1 MNIYRN
7 FSALT
12 GHTPLLML
20 EQYMQHHKLGAS
32 VAAKLEW
39 YNPGGSVKDRAAVFM
54 LRDLMER
61 GLLHRGDTI
70 IEPTSGNTGIGLA
83 AAASEF
89 GVRVILTMPDTMSM
103 ERRQLLQAHGAQ
115 LVLTDGK
122 LGMDGAI
129 AKAEALRREIP
140 GAVIPGQFVNA
151 ANPYAHYMTTG
162 PEIWADTDGTVAAF
176 VAGVG
181 TGGTLSGV
189 GKFLKEQ
196 NPAVQ
201 IAAVEPAGSA
211 VLSGGEKGSHGLQGI
226 GAGFIPET
234 MDRGI
239 CDVIYPITEE
249 EAFAACREVAKLEGI
264 LIGISGGAA
273 LCAAAKLANEP
284 SMAGR
289 LIVTLFPDSG
299 EHYLSMNLFE
309 P

>member
-1 MNIYRN
+1 
-7 FSALT
+7 
-12 GHTPLLML
+12 
-20 EQYMQHHKLGAS
+20 MQHHKLGAS

-61 GLLHRGDTI
+61 GLLHRGDTV

-89 GVRVILTMPDTMSM
+89 GVRVILTMPDTMSL

-115 LVLTDGK
+115 LVLTEGA
-122 LGMDGAI
+122 LGMAGAI
-129 AKAEALRREIP
+129 AKAEALQREIP

-151 ANPYAHYMTTG
+151 ANPRAHYMTTG
-162 PEIWADTDGTVAAF
+162 PEIWSDTDGTVAAF

-196 NPAVQ
+196 NPAVC

-211 VLSGGEKGSHGLQGI
+211 VLSGGEKGPHGLQGI

-234 MDRGI
+234 MDTGI

-249 EAFAACREVAKLEGI
+249 EAFEACREVAKLEGI

-273 LCAAAKLANEP
+273 LCAAAKLAKEP
-284 SMAGR
+284 SMAGK

-299 EHYLSMNLFE
+299 EHYLSMNLF
-309 P
+309 

>member
-1 MNIYRN
+1 
-7 FSALT
+7 
-12 GHTPLLML
+12 
-20 EQYMQHHKLGAS
+20 MQHHKLGAS

-61 GLLHRGDTI
+61 GLLHRGDTV

-89 GVRVILTMPDTMSM
+89 GVRVILTMPDTMSL

-115 LVLTDGK
+115 LVLTEGA
-122 LGMDGAI
+122 LGMAGAI
-129 AKAEALRREIP
+129 AKAEALQREIP

-151 ANPYAHYMTTG
+151 ANPRAHYMTTG

-189 GKFLKEQ
+189 GKYLKEQ
-196 NPAVQ
+196 NPAVC

-234 MDRGI
+234 MDTEI

-249 EAFAACREVAKLEGI
+249 EAFEACREVAKLEGI

-273 LCAAAKLANEP
+273 LCAAAKLAKEP
-284 SMAGR
+284 SMAGK

-299 EHYLSMNLFE
+299 EHYLSMNLF
-309 P
+309 

>member
-1 MNIYRN
+1 
-7 FSALT
+7 
-12 GHTPLLML
+12 
-20 EQYMQHHKLGAS
+20 MQQHKLGAS

-61 GLLHRGDTI
+61 GLLHRGDTV

-89 GVRVILTMPDTMSM
+89 GVRVILTMPDTMSL

-115 LVLTDGK
+115 LVLTEGA
-122 LGMDGAI
+122 LGMAGAI
-129 AKAEALRREIP
+129 AKAEALQREIP

-151 ANPYAHYMTTG
+151 ANPRAHYMTTG

-189 GKFLKEQ
+189 GKYLKEQ
-196 NPAVQ
+196 NPAVC

-234 MDRGI
+234 MDTEI

-249 EAFAACREVAKLEGI
+249 EAFAACREVARLEGI

-273 LCAAAKLANEP
+273 LCAAVKLAKEP
-284 SMAGR
+284 SMAGK

-299 EHYLSMNLFE
+299 EHYLSMNLF
-309 P
+309 

>member
-1 MNIYRN
+1 
-7 FSALT
+7 
-12 GHTPLLML
+12 
-20 EQYMQHHKLGAS
+20 MQQHKLGAS

-61 GLLHRGDTI
+61 GLLHRGDTV

-89 GVRVILTMPDTMSM
+89 GVRVILTMPDTMSL

-115 LVLTDGK
+115 LVLTEGA
-122 LGMDGAI
+122 LGMAGAI
-129 AKAEALRREIP
+129 AKAEALQREIP

-151 ANPYAHYMTTG
+151 ANPRAHYMTTG

-189 GKFLKEQ
+189 GKYLKEQ
-196 NPAVQ
+196 NPAVC

-234 MDRGI
+234 MDTEI

-249 EAFAACREVAKLEGI
+249 EAFEACREVAKLEGI

-273 LCAAAKLANEP
+273 LCAAAKLAKEP
-284 SMAGR
+284 SMAGK

-299 EHYLSMNLFE
+299 EHYLSMNLF
-309 P
+309 